1 MKDHHVILRL
11 ANRRG
16 MLDHVP
22 FVQYWRVRYEIG
34 TSRIRQLTLTM
45 PRREDNGIIHP
56 SEPIEMNVD
65 AFLNGRGFSNADIKR
80 WIEYMHWGNGALL
93 LFKVSFKRNHLDYKL
108 IGRVDEL

>member
-1 MKDHHVILRL
+1 MKDYHVILRL

-22 FVQYWRVRYEIG
+22 LVQYWRVRYDVGSSQI
-34 TSRIRQLTLTM
+34 SRLTITM
-45 PRREDNGIIHP
+45 PRIDINGTLHP
-56 SEPIEMNVD
+56 SEPIEMNVE

-93 LFKVSFKRNHLDYKL
+93 LFKVSFKKNHLDYKL
-108 IGRVDEL
+108 VGKVDEV